1 MIAVIDYGMGNIGSI
16 INMLKKIGTESM
28 ATSDESEIS
37 RAEKIILPGV
47 GSFDKGMQNV
57 MDRSLVPVL
66 KKKAFEEKVPILGIC
81 LGMQLLT
88 RSSEEGRL
96 QGLGMIDADTIR
108 FQPVDSEPGLKI
120 PHMGWN
126 HVVICKPC
134 PLTRNLGDEPRYYFV
149 HSYHVVCDDPSD
161 TILQTV
167 YGIPFTSAFQKEN
180 ISGVQFHPEK
190 SHTFGIRLLSN
201 FVHEI

>member
-1 MIAVIDYGMGNIGSI
+1 MIAVIDFGMGNIGSI
-16 INMLKKIGTESM
+16 INMLKKIGAEST
-28 ATSDESEIS
+28 ATSDASEIS

-47 GSFDKGMQNV
+47 GSFDKGMQNI
-57 MDRSLVPVL
+57 MDRNILPVL
-66 KKKAFEEKVPILGIC
+66 QTKAFEEKVPVLGIC

-96 QGLGMIDADTIR
+96 PGLGMVDADTVR
-108 FQPVDSEPGLKI
+108 FKTDHHNAKLKI

-126 HVVICKPC
+126 HVTICKPS

-149 HSYHVVCDDPSD
+149 HSYHVVCDNPSD
-161 TILQTV
+161 TILKTS
-167 YGIPFTSAFQKEN
+167 YGIEFTSAFQKDN
-180 ISGVQFHPEK
+180 IAGVQFHPEK

-201 FVHEI
+201 FVKEI